1 MKKLGL
7 VLSGGGARGI
17 AHIGVLKVLE
27 ENGVK
32 PCCISG
38 ASMGAI
44 IGGIYASGES
54 ISEMENFV
62 KNFVFGNV
70 LDKKY
75 PLYKLQLLEKANS
88 KFMKY
93 FSIGLSL
100 NALAKRKALDSGR
113 KIQYMLREL
122 TGNKTFSETQFPFA
136 CTAVDLISGKSV
148 ALKEGNLALALRASM
163 SIPLVFEPVKY
174 GDMLLV
180 DGGVISNAPVGLVKE
195 MGAEVTVAVDVN
207 PPLRKKNGEDIRTA
221 LDLLWRVYEIMADKI
236 YAEELTQADFV
247 LHADVDAETLDFSRN
262 MEYIAEG
269 ERAARRAVEKIKEL
283 AEV

>member
-1 MKKLGL
+1 MKKIGL
-7 VLSGGGARGI
+7 TLSGGGARGL

-27 ENGVK
+27 ENGIT

-44 IGGIYASGES
+44 VGGVYVSGATVQ
-54 ISEMENFV
+54 EMESFV
-62 KNFVFGNV
+62 NKFVFGNV
-70 LDKKY
+70 LDKRY
-75 PLYKLQLLEKANS
+75 PLYKMQIFEKTNS

-113 KIQYMLREL
+113 KILYIFKEL
-122 TGNKTFSETQFPFA
+122 TQNKTFEEAKIPFQ
-136 CTAVDLISGKSV
+136 CTAVDLVSGKTV
-148 ALKEGNLALALRASM
+148 VLKEGSIALAMRASM

-180 DGGVISNAPVGLVKE
+180 DGGVTSNAPVGLARK
-195 MGAEVTVAVDVN
+195 MGADVVIAVDVN
-207 PPLRKKNGEDIRTA
+207 PPIGRKEESEIKTPI
-221 LDLLWRVYEIMADKI
+221 DLLWRVYNITANKI
-236 YAEELTQADFV
+236 YSDELAQADLV
-247 LHADVDAETLDFSRN
+247 IHVDTDAETLDFSKN
-262 MEYIAEG
+262 AEQVKKG
-269 ERAARRAVEKIKEL
+269 EEATRKVIKKIKEL

>member
-1 MKKLGL
+1 MKKIGL
-7 VLSGGGARGI
+7 TLSGGGARGL

-27 ENGVK
+27 ENGIT

-44 IGGIYASGES
+44 IGGVYVSGATVK
-54 ISEMENFV
+54 EMESFV
-62 KNFVFGNV
+62 NKFVFGNV

-75 PLYKLQLLEKANS
+75 PLYKMQIFEKTNS

-113 KIQYMLREL
+113 KILYIFKEL
-122 TGNKTFSETQFPFA
+122 TQNKTFEEAKIPFQ
-136 CTAVDLISGKSV
+136 CTAVDLVSGKTV
-148 ALKEGNLALALRASM
+148 VLKEGSIALAMRASM

-180 DGGVISNAPVGLVKE
+180 DGGVTSNAPVGLARK
-195 MGAEVTVAVDVN
+195 MGADVVIAVDVN
-207 PPLRKKNGEDIRTA
+207 PPVSRKEESEIKTSI
-221 LDLLWRVYEIMADKI
+221 DLLWRVYEIMADKI
-236 YAEELTQADFV
+236 YSEELTQADFV
-247 LHADVDAETLDFSRN
+247 IHVDTDAETLDFSKN
-262 MEYIAEG
+262 AEQVKKG
-269 ERAARRAVEKIKEL
+269 EEATRKVIEKIKEL

>member
-1 MKKLGL
+1 MKKIGL
-7 VLSGGGARGI
+7 TLSGGGARGL

-27 ENGVK
+27 ENGIT

-44 IGGIYASGES
+44 VGGVYVSGATVQ
-54 ISEMENFV
+54 EMESFV
-62 KNFVFGNV
+62 NKFVFGNV
-70 LDKKY
+70 LDKRY
-75 PLYKLQLLEKANS
+75 PLYKMQIFEKTNS

-113 KIQYMLREL
+113 KILYIFKEL
-122 TGNKTFSETQFPFA
+122 TQNKTFEEAKIPFQ
-136 CTAVDLISGKSV
+136 CTAVDLVSGKTV
-148 ALKEGNLALALRASM
+148 VLKEGSIALAMRASM

-180 DGGVISNAPVGLVKE
+180 DGGVTSNAPVGLAKK
-195 MGAEVTVAVDVN
+195 MGADVVIAVDVN
-207 PPLRKKNGEDIRTA
+207 PPIGRKEESEIKTPI
-221 LDLLWRVYEIMADKI
+221 DLLWRVYNITANKI
-236 YAEELTQADFV
+236 YSDELAQADLV
-247 LHADVDAETLDFSRN
+247 IHVDTDAETLDFSKN
-262 MEYIAEG
+262 AEQVKKG
-269 ERAARRAVEKIKEL
+269 EEATRKVIKKIKEL

>member
-27 ENGVK
+27 ENGIT

-44 IGGIYASGES
+44 IGGIYASGVTVKD
-54 ISEMENFV
+54 MEKFV
-62 KNFVFGNV
+62 NNFVFGNV

-75 PLYKLQLLEKANS
+75 PLYKLQMFERTNS

-113 KIQYMLREL
+113 KIQYVLKEL
-122 TGNKTFSETQFPFA
+122 TGNKTFSETKIPFQ
-136 CTAVDLISGKSV
+136 CTAVDLISGKTV

-180 DGGVISNAPVGLVKE
+180 DGGVISNAPVCLARD
-195 MGAEVTVAVDVN
+195 MGADVVVAVDVN
-207 PPLRKKNGEDIRTA
+207 PPLERKSESEIRTS
-221 LDLLWRVYEIMADKI
+221 LDLLWRVYEIMSDKI
-236 YAEELTQADFV
+236 YSEELTQADFII
-247 LHADVDAETLDFSRN
+247 HSDVHAETLDFSRN
-262 MEYIAEG
+262 EEYVKIG
-269 ERAARRAVEKIKEL
+269 EESARKVIDRVKSL
-283 AEV
+283 LEV

>member
-1 MKKLGL
+1 MKKIGL
-7 VLSGGGARGI
+7 TLSGGGARGL

-27 ENGVK
+27 ENGIT

-44 IGGIYASGES
+44 VGGVYVSGATVQ
-54 ISEMENFV
+54 EMESFV
-62 KNFVFGNV
+62 NKFVFGNV
-70 LDKKY
+70 LDKRY
-75 PLYKLQLLEKANS
+75 PLYKMQIFEKTNS

-113 KIQYMLREL
+113 KILYMFKEL
-122 TGNKTFSETQFPFA
+122 TQNKTFKEAKIPFQ
-136 CTAVDLISGKSV
+136 CTAVDLISGKT
-148 ALKEGNLALALRASM
+148 ATLKEGSIALAMRASM

-180 DGGVISNAPVGLVKE
+180 DGGVTSNAPVGLARK
-195 MGAEVTVAVDVN
+195 MGADFVIAVNVN
-207 PPLRKKNGEDIRTA
+207 PPIGRKEESEIKTPI
-221 LDLLWRVYEIMADKI
+221 DLLWRVYNITANKI
-236 YAEELTQADFV
+236 YSEELTQADFV
-247 LHADVDAETLDFSRN
+247 IHVDTDTETLDFSKN
-262 MEYIAEG
+262 AEQVKKG
-269 ERAARRAVEKIKEL
+269 EEATRKVIEKIKEL

>member
-27 ENGVK
+27 ENGIM

-44 IGGIYASGES
+44 IGGIYASGVTVN
-54 ISEMENFV
+54 EMENFV
-62 KNFVFGNV
+62 NEFVFGNV

-75 PLYKLQLLEKANS
+75 PLYKLQIFERTNS

-113 KIQYMLREL
+113 KIQYVLKEL
-122 TGNKTFSETQFPFA
+122 THNKTFSETRIPFQ
-136 CTAVDLISGKSV
+136 CTAVDLLSGKSV

-180 DGGVISNAPVGLVKE
+180 DGGVISNAPVNLARK
-195 MGAEVTVAVDVN
+195 MGADVVVAVDVN
-207 PPLRKKNGEDIRTA
+207 PPLVRKNESEIRTS
-221 LDLLWRVYEIMADKI
+221 LDLLWRVYEIMSDKI
-236 YAEELTQADFV
+236 YSEELTQADFV
-247 LHADVDAETLDFSRN
+247 IHADVDAETLDFSRN
-262 MEYIAEG
+262 AEYVRKGKEAAERVIG
-269 ERAARRAVEKIKEL
+269 KIKEL
-283 AEV
+283 AGV

>member
-17 AHIGVLKVLE
+17 AHIGVLKVFE
-27 ENGVK
+27 ENGIT

-44 IGGIYASGES
+44 IGGIYVSGATVR
-54 ISEMENFV
+54 EMENFV
-62 KNFVFGNV
+62 NEFVFGNV

-75 PLYKLQLLEKANS
+75 PLYKLQMFERTNS

-113 KIQYMLREL
+113 KILYMLKEL
-122 TGNKTFSETQFPFA
+122 TQNKTFEEAKIPFQ
-136 CTAVDLISGKSV
+136 CTAVDLISGKTV
-148 ALKEGNLALALRASM
+148 ALKKGNLALALRASM

-180 DGGVISNAPVGLVKE
+180 DGGVVSNAPVCLARK
-195 MGAEVTVAVDVN
+195 MGADVVVAVDVN
-207 PPLRKKNGEDIRTA
+207 PPLSRKDESEIRTS

-247 LHADVDAETLDFSRN
+247 IHADVNAETLDFSRN
-262 MEYIAEG
+262 AEYVRTG
-269 ERAARRAVEKIKEL
+269 EEAARKVIGKIKEL